1 MNKNLTFIS
10 MILDRSGSMSGLVN
24 DTIGGY
30 NSFIESQ
37 QDEVGEALLT
47 TVLFDNHYEILHNGV
62 DIQEVRPLTRR
73 DYFTRGTTALM
84 DAIGKTINSVQ
95 NRIDW
100 MNENDKPSKVIFVIT
115 TDGAENASREF
126 SQSQIKKMIEQQTEL
141 GWQFIFLGANIDAV
155 RTARS
160 YGISEQSVSNYT
172 ANSRGTESIY
182 NSMSKNVAS
191 YRGSGMVLDNWQ
203 SEIK

>member
-1 MNKNLTFIS
+1 MNNNLTEII
-10 MILDRSGSMSGLVN
+10 MILDRSGSMGHLVN

-30 NSFIESQ
+30 NSFIEDQ
-37 QDEVGEALLT
+37 QEEDGEALLT
-47 TVLFDNHYEILHNGV
+47 TVLFDNHYEVLHNGV
-62 DIQEVRPLTRR
+62 DIQKVRPLTRR

-100 MNENDKPSKVIFVIT
+100 MNENEKPSRVIFVIT

-126 SQSQIKKMIEQQTEL
+126 SQGQIKKMIERQTEL

-155 RTARS
+155 KTARG
-160 YGISEQSVSNYT
+160 YGLSEQSVSNYT
-172 ANSRGTESIY
+172 ANARGTESIY
-182 NSMSKNVAS
+182 TSMSKNVAS